1 MKSEHYD
8 DGAALTKLVALA
20 NGAQLYEEIEARCQ
34 EANKSLRDLT
44 MEAKVSLA
52 TIWRMR
58 KAKTV
63 ANLKPLV
70 KIEKV
75 FKRWAV

>member
-1 MKSEHYD
+1 MKSD
-8 DGAALTKLVALA
+8 NAALTNLVNLA
-20 NGAQLYEEIEARCQ
+20 NGPQLYAEMEARC
-34 EANKSLRDLT
+34 ADAKKSLRDLT
-44 MEAKVSLA
+44 TEAKVSLA

-75 FKRWAV
+75 LKRWGV